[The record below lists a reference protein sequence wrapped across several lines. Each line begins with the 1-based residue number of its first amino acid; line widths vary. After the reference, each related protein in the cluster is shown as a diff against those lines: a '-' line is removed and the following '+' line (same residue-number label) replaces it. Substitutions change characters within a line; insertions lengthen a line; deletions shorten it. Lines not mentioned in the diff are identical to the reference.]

1 MLDQINL
8 LKGEFWKLTS
18 KGEIC
23 IFRTVVNYQNISLCN
38 TYTEVTRA
46 SVI

>member
-23 IFRTVVNYQNISLCN
+23 IFRTVVNYQDIRLRNN
-38 TYTEVTRA
+38 YTEVTHA
-46 SVI
+46 SVM